1 MKDFVF
7 NHNNPSVLHLDI
19 NSCFATI
26 EQQANP
32 FLRGKP
38 IVVAAYDS
46 PSGCIVAP
54 SAEAKKLGMK
64 VGMRVKEARLIDPK
78 VIVVTPDP
86 PKYRAVHLRLRKILE
101 DYAPSVVPKSIDE
114 FVLDLKGTPLFERL
128 GVLAIAKEIKNR
140 INTEVGEW
148 IRVSVGIAPNR
159 YLAKTAAGMQKPD
172 GLVVIDHENVDE
184 KYQQLALR
192 DLCGIKT
199 NNIVRLN
206 SVGIFTVADFFQANL
221 ETLKAAFQSVVGY
234 YWYMRLKGYEVD
246 DVVFARRSYSNSF
259 SPPQALVNLE
269 EIAPI
274 LQKLTEK
281 MSFRMRRGGYV
292 GRGVHV
298 SVLYRDYSFWH
309 QGQTQTEVL
318 FDGRDIYKV
327 AYKLLSKSVF
337 RKPVHT
343 LAVSAFG
350 LEKKGKL
357 QLSLV
362 ADVPKKDRL
371 VKAVD
376 TINETW
382 GDFVVSPLRMLSAK
396 SLIADRIAFGGIKEL
411 EEFILQDTGVT
422 PVSHNV

>member
-1 MKDFVF
+1 M
-7 NHNNPSVLHLDI
+7 LHLDI

-32 FLRGKP
+32 FLRGRP

-54 SAEAKKLGMK
+54 SVEAKKLGIK
-64 VGMRVKEARLIDPK
+64 VGMRVREAKLIEPK

-86 PKYRAVHLRLRKILE
+86 PKYRAVHLRLRRILE
-101 DYAPSVVPKSIDE
+101 DYAPKITPKSIDE
-114 FVLDLKGTPLFERL
+114 FVLDLAHTPLLARV
-128 GVLAIAKEIKNR
+128 GILAIAQEIKSR
-140 INTEVGEW
+140 IRTEVGEW

-159 YLAKTAAGMQKPD
+159 FLAKTAAGMQKPD
-172 GLVVIDHENVDE
+172 GLVVIDHQNIEE
-184 KYQQLALR
+184 KYRSLILG
-192 DLCGIKT
+192 DLCGIKS

-206 SVGIFTVADFFQANL
+206 NVGIFTVLDFYQANL
-221 ETLKAAFQSVVGY
+221 ETLKSAFQSVVGY
-234 YWYMRLKGYEVD
+234 YWYMRLRGYEVD
-246 DVVFARRSYSNSF
+246 DVVFARRSYGNSF
-259 SPPQALVNLE
+259 SPPQSLVTLE
-269 EIAPI
+269 EMAPI

-292 GRGVHV
+292 GQGVHV
-298 SVLYRDYSFWH
+298 SALYRDYSFWH
-309 QGQTQTEVL
+309 QSQTQTEVL
-318 FDGRDIYKV
+318 FDSRDIYKV
-327 AYKLLSKSVF
+327 AYKLLSKSPF
-337 RKPVHT
+337 RKPIHT
-343 LAVSAFG
+343 LAVSAFS

-411 EEFILQDTGVT
+411 EEFIFSST
-422 PVSHNV
+422 